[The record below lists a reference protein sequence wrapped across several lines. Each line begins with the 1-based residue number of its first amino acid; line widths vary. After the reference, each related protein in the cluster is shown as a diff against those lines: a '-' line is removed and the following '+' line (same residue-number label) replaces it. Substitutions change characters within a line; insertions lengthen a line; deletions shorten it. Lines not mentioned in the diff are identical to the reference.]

1 MELIHCL
8 VSRPGRV
15 IRLYG
20 TAAHLNDDGPLHHID
35 RSVEKAQE
43 SAEDKVIIYQEEDV
57 DNATQ
62 QCRDYGQRICH
73 APGGRCE
80 RRGSRPLL
88 GSVLASQIA
97 VAFICAFIGAVLA
110 LVIGNAILG
119 RDAQFAIPS
128 GVMIWNV
135 IIALWL
141 GALAGHELSVDLRDP
156 PATPLVG
163 ALSGVLAAVLI
174 GSFVITIYTLR
185 NRLSVPKS

>member
-1 MELIHCL
+1 MQHDSGVITASVFAMLLAGVVSGGVVGL
-8 VSRPGRV
+8 V
-15 IRLYG
+15 L
-20 TAAHLNDDGPLHHID
+20 
-35 RSVEKAQE
+35 
-43 SAEDKVIIYQEEDV
+43 
-57 DNATQ
+57 
-62 QCRDYGQRICH
+62 
-73 APGGRCE
+73 GG
-80 RRGSRPLL
+80 
-88 GSVLASQIA
+88 VLASQIA

-110 LVIGNAILG
+110 LIIGNAILG
-119 RDAQFAIPS
+119 RDAQFALPS

-141 GALAGHELSVDLRDP
+141 GALAGHELGVDLRDP

>member
-1 MELIHCL
+1 VQHNSGVITASVFAMLL
-8 VSRPGRV
+8 AGVVS
-15 IRLYG
+15 
-20 TAAHLNDDGPLHHID
+20 
-35 RSVEKAQE
+35 
-43 SAEDKVIIYQEEDV
+43 
-57 DNATQ
+57 
-62 QCRDYGQRICH
+62 
-73 APGGRCE
+73 GGVV
-80 RRGSRPLL
+80 GLLL
-88 GSVLASQIA
+88 GSVVTSQIA

-110 LVIGNAILG
+110 LIIGNAILG
-119 RDAQFAIPS
+119 RDAQFALPS

-141 GALAGHELSVDLRDP
+141 GALAGHELGVDLRDP

>member
-1 MELIHCL
+1 MQHNSGVITASVFAMFLAGVVSGGVAGL
-8 VSRPGRV
+8 V
-15 IRLYG
+15 L
-20 TAAHLNDDGPLHHID
+20 
-35 RSVEKAQE
+35 
-43 SAEDKVIIYQEEDV
+43 
-57 DNATQ
+57 
-62 QCRDYGQRICH
+62 
-73 APGGRCE
+73 GG
-80 RRGSRPLL
+80 
-88 GSVLASQIA
+88 VLASQIA

-119 RDAQFAIPS
+119 RDAQFALPS
-128 GVMIWNV
+128 GVMIWIV

-141 GALAGHELSVDLRDP
+141 GALAGHELGVDLRDP

>member
-1 MELIHCL
+1 
-8 VSRPGRV
+8 V
-15 IRLYG
+15 
-20 TAAHLNDDGPLHHID
+20 
-35 RSVEKAQE
+35 
-43 SAEDKVIIYQEEDV
+43 
-57 DNATQ
+57 
-62 QCRDYGQRICH
+62 
-73 APGGRCE
+73 
-80 RRGSRPLL
+80 L

-97 VAFICAFIGAVLA
+97 VAFICAFIGAVMA

-119 RDAQFAIPS
+119 RDAEFAIPS

-156 PATPLVG
+156 PATLVG

>member
-1 MELIHCL
+1 MQHNSGVITASVFAMLLAGVVSGGVAGL
-8 VSRPGRV
+8 V
-15 IRLYG
+15 
-20 TAAHLNDDGPLHHID
+20 
-35 RSVEKAQE
+35 
-43 SAEDKVIIYQEEDV
+43 
-57 DNATQ
+57 
-62 QCRDYGQRICH
+62 
-73 APGGRCE
+73 
-80 RRGSRPLL
+80 L

-97 VAFICAFIGAVLA
+97 VGFICAFIGAVLA

-119 RDAQFAIPS
+119 RDAEFAIPS

-174 GSFVITIYTLR
+174 GSFVITISTLR